1 MNKKTLFLTL
11 TIIISI
17 LLTSCAALINQDA
30 DGEKEKEYN
39 FLSSQDDVIDNGPV
53 KGGVLKLYSTTPD
66 TLNPILT
73 NNIYVRD
80 YSRFIYESLVMLDKN
95 QKAVPLLAYKWETS
109 YDGLMWTFYIRDN
122 VYWHDNTPFTAEDVA
137 FTMNAIISSPNS
149 SYKTNVSNIA
159 EFSAVNSKTFKVV
172 LKEPNAFTAE
182 QMTFPILPKHIFEGE
197 SLADSPK
204 NNSPVGTGPYKFMEY
219 KQDLHVKLK
228 SNENWWKNEEKDEDE
243 NTYNSDKTD
252 KKDEAD
258 LSLPYIGEIEIRI
271 YDKTKNSTNAFQGG
285 DVDLLT
291 IDRSLWSK
299 FNGRPDIKLKKYTS
313 NEFEYIAFNV
323 NNKILKFP
331 EVRQAIAYAIDKT
344 WIINHLLPGEAV
356 ASDLPVIPDTWLN
369 DTNAVYYNVDREK
382 AKKLLEDSGWKD
394 NKGVLYK
401 RINGAYTSLKLNMLV
416 NEDNDMRMKVAEE
429 IKKQLKEIGIEL
441 TIKQMSWDNEF
452 KYINRKNFDMVLIGC
467 QVTSIPDISFMY
479 SSEGGAL
486 NISGYKNEE
495 VDKYLKKIKEER
507 DDSVRKACFT
517 AMKGLIN
524 QDVPYLGLYFYNDA
538 VIYSKKIKGEFAPY
552 LWNEYYDFT
561 KWYIPVK

>member
-1 MNKKTLFLTL
+1 MFLAL
-11 TIIISI
+11 TIVINI
-17 LLTSCAALINQDA
+17 LFTSCAVLSNERAES
-30 DGEKEKEYN
+30 EKEKEYN

-80 YSRFIYESLVMLDKN
+80 YSSFIYESLVVIDKN
-95 QKAVPLLAYKWETS
+95 QKAVPMLADKWETS
-109 YDGLMWTFYIRDN
+109 FDGLTWTFHIRDN
-122 VYWHDNTPFTAEDVA
+122 VFWHDNTPFSAEDAA

-159 EFSAVNSKTFKVV
+159 QFFAVNSKTFKVV
-172 LKEPNAFTAE
+172 LKAPNSFTAE

-197 SLADSPK
+197 NLAASPK
-204 NNSPVGTGPYKFMEY
+204 NNSPVGTGPYKFVEY
-219 KQDLHVKLK
+219 KQGLHVKLK
-228 SNENWWKNEEKDEDE
+228 SNENWWNIE
-243 NTYNSDKTD
+243 
-252 KKDEAD
+252 KKDEND
-258 LSLPYIGEIEIRI
+258 KGDKSQNTYKSDKGDKSELSLPYIGEIEMRL

-291 IDRSLWSK
+291 IDRSWWSK
-299 FNGRPDIKLKKYTS
+299 FNGRSDITLKKFTS
-313 NEFEYIAFNV
+313 NEYEYIAFNL

-331 EVRQAIAYAIDKT
+331 EVRQAIAYAVDKT
-344 WIINHLLPGEAV
+344 RIINHILPGEAV

-369 DTNAVYYNVDREK
+369 DTNAVYYNADKEK
-382 AKKLLEDSGWKD
+382 AKKLLADSGWKD
-394 NKGVLYK
+394 NKGILYK

-416 NEDNDMRMKVAEE
+416 NEDNDTRIKVAEE

-441 TIKQMSWDNEF
+441 TIKKMSWESEF
-452 KYINRKNFDMVLIGC
+452 KYINRKTFDLVLIGC
-467 QVTSIPDISFMY
+467 KVTATPDISFMY
-479 SSEGGAL
+479 SSEGGVL

-495 VDKYLKKIKEER
+495 VNKYLKRIIEEK

-538 VIYSKKIKGEFAPY
+538 IIYSKKIRGEFAPY
-552 LWNEYYDFT
+552 LWNQYYDFT
-561 KWYIPVK
+561 KWYIPLK